1 MQDPPYESS
10 DSSFSETVL
19 FTFPGVCYNNKKKK
33 KNHTQKSKTKGIIKT
48 AQSSLS
54 NFTKAFPLFYNRPD
68 MLKMEEEI

>member
-1 MQDPPYESS
+1 MQDHPYESS

-19 FTFPGVCYNNKKKK
+19 FTFPGYVKKKIK
-33 KNHTQKSKTKGIIKT
+33 KSKTIHIIKGIIKT

-54 NFTKAFPLFYNRPD
+54 NFTQAFPLFYSRPD